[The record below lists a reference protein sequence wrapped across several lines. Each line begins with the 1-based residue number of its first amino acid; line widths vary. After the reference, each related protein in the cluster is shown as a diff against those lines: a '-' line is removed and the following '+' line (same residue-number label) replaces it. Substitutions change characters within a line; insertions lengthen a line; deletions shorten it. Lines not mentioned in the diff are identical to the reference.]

1 MVLTAQHLPA
11 TDTDTDHQVS
21 DPGARPQRSEAQ
33 LQRAHA
39 LFKEMSD
46 RLSSSHTLLQAQVAS
61 LQGQLD
67 QARVQRDQ
75 ELAEKACLASRLQNL
90 LDLLPGGVVVLDGN
104 GRVREANPAA
114 RELLGEPLEGQLW
127 RDLIRERFA
136 PRDDDYHEVS
146 LRSGRRVSLATR
158 SLNGEPGQ
166 IILIN
171 DQTETRQLQ
180 SQLARHERLSALGR
194 MVASLAHQIR
204 TPLSTAMLYASHLN
218 DTALPAEH
226 RQRFGERLT
235 CRLQTIEHQVRDM
248 LLLSKGDLPLT
259 EKLTV
264 AEFFDALRQQAEP
277 MLGHAGA
284 SCRWDNRCDS
294 QALLR
299 CNQDTLIGA
308 MTNLIDNAIQAGGH
322 YPQLKVC
329 ARLIE
334 GQLSLAV
341 IDTGCGMDAAQRA
354 QIGEPFFTT
363 RSQGTGL
370 GVSVVKSV
378 AAAHGGAFFLRSKA
392 GWGTCAELLLPLQA
406 AATNYIDPEAAP

>member
-11 TDTDTDHQVS
+11 TETDQPTGNAV
-21 DPGARPQRSEAQ
+21 ARPQRSEAQ
-33 LQRAHA
+33 LARAHA
-39 LFKEMSD
+39 LFKDMSE
-46 RLSSSHTLLQAQVAS
+46 RLSGSHALLQEQVAS

-127 RDLIRERFA
+127 RDLIRDRFA

-166 IILIN
+166 LILIN

-218 DTALPAEH
+218 DSSLSLVH

-235 CRLQTIEHQVRDM
+235 SRLQTIEHQVRDM
-248 LLLSKGDLPLT
+248 LLFAKGDLPLS
-259 EKLTV
+259 ERLTI
-264 AEFFDALRQQAEP
+264 AQLFDALRQQADP
-277 MLGHAGA
+277 MLGQAGA
-284 SCRWDNRCDS
+284 TCRWDNRCDS
-294 QALLR
+294 DALLR
-299 CNQDTLIGA
+299 CNRDTLVGA
-308 MTNLIDNAIQAGGH
+308 VTNLIDNAIQAGGH

-334 GQLSLAV
+334 GQLSLV
-341 IDTGCGMDAAQRA
+341 VVDTGCGMNAAQRA

-378 AAAHGGAFFLRSKA
+378 SAAHGGAFYLRSKA
-392 GWGTCAELLLPLQA
+392 GWGTCAELLLPLQPA
-406 AATNYIDPEAAP
+406 CAELGLQAGRS

>member
-11 TDTDTDHQVS
+11 TEADQQIEAT
-21 DPGARPQRSEAQ
+21 GARPQRSEAQ
-33 LQRAHA
+33 LERAHV

-46 RLSSSHTLLQAQVAS
+46 RLSSSHSLLQAQVAS

-218 DTALPAEH
+218 DGTLPAEH

-235 CRLQTIEHQVRDM
+235 SRLQTIEHQVRDM
-248 LLLSKGDLPLT
+248 LLFAKGDLPLT
-259 EKLTV
+259 DRLTV
-264 AEFFDALRQQAEP
+264 AELFELLRQHSEP
-277 MLGHAGA
+277 MLGQANA
-284 SCRWDNRCDS
+284 SCRWDNRCFG
-294 QALLR
+294 AAAVR
-299 CNQDTLIGA
+299 CNSDTLVGA
-308 MTNLIDNAIQAGGH
+308 VTNLIDNAIQAGGAK
-322 YPQLKVC
+322 PRLKIF
-329 ARLIE
+329 ARVIE

-341 IDTGCGMDAAQRA
+341 VDAGCGMNAAQRA

-378 AAAHGGAFFLRSKA
+378 AAAHGGAFYLRSKA
-392 GWGTCAELLLPLQA
+392 GWGTCAELLLPLQPVEVDERQE
-406 AATNYIDPEAAP
+406 TLP

>member
-1 MVLTAQHLPA
+1 MVLTAQDLPHTE
-11 TDTDTDHQVS
+11 TDQPIVTPVE
-21 DPGARPQRSEAQ
+21 RPQRTEAQ
-33 LQRAHA
+33 LERAHA
-39 LFKEMSD
+39 LFEDMSA
-46 RLSSSHTLLQAQVAS
+46 RLASSYGLMQEQVSS
-61 LQGQLD
+61 LQNQLD
-67 QARVQRDQ
+67 QTRVQRDQ
-75 ELAEKACLASRLQNL
+75 ELAEKACLTSRLQNL
-90 LDLLPGGVVVLDGN
+90 LDLLPGGVVVLDGH

-166 IILIN
+166 IILVN

-218 DTALPAEH
+218 DTSLPLIH

-235 CRLQTIEHQVRDM
+235 SRLQTIEHQVRDM
-248 LLLSKGDLPLT
+248 LLFAKGDLPLT
-259 EKLTV
+259 ERMTV
-264 AEFFDALRQQAEP
+264 AELFSALRQQAEP
-277 MLGHAGA
+277 MLGQAGA
-284 SCRWDNRCDS
+284 MCRWDNRCATDS
-294 QALLR
+294 VLR
-299 CNQDTLIGA
+299 CNSDTLIGA
-308 MTNLIDNAIQAGGH
+308 VTNLIDNGIQAGGH

-334 GQLSLAV
+334 GQLSLTV
-341 IDTGCGMDAAQRA
+341 VDIGCGMNAKQRA

-378 AAAHGGAFFLRSKA
+378 LKAHGGAFYLRSKA
-392 GWGTCAELLLPLQA
+392 GWGTCAELLLPLQSA
-406 AATNYIDPEAAP
+406 DALHNGREALS